1 MYYNHNTTTTAKGI
15 RKNFGK
21 ILEIIAL
28 RNENLLHVNLK
39 LKLFKKYH
47 TINSFHS
54 RYTCH
59 RIKSLYL
66 SFMNIYFLNKFTTQ
80 LRNENLLHV
89 NLKLKLFKKYHTI
102 NSLNVSKII
111 QHNARKNNS
120 A

>member
-47 TINSFHS
+47 TINS
-54 RYTCH
+54 
-59 RIKSLYL
+59 
-66 SFMNIYFLNKFTTQ
+66 
-80 LRNENLLHV
+80 
-89 NLKLKLFKKYHTI
+89 I
-102 NSLNVSKII
+102 NVPKII

-120 A
+120 GIIFSEERATNLH

>member
-15 RKNFGK
+15 RKKIGK
-21 ILEIIAL
+21 ILEIIA
-28 RNENLLHVNLK
+28 
-39 LKLFKKYH
+39 
-47 TINSFHS
+47 
-54 RYTCH
+54 
-59 RIKSLYL
+59 
-66 SFMNIYFLNKFTTQ
+66 

-120 A
+120 SIIFSEERATNLH